1 MTDLEIVL
9 LIAFFIMTFMY
20 FRAQKK
26 AVYLSCM
33 LVAVGLKEATVEVD
47 LEDKTFS
54 VKHTKTRK

>member
-9 LIAFFIMTFMY
+9 LIALAVITVMY
-20 FRAQKK
+20 DRERRR

-47 LEDKTFS
+47 MEDKTFS
-54 VKHTKTRK
+54 VKHIKPSK